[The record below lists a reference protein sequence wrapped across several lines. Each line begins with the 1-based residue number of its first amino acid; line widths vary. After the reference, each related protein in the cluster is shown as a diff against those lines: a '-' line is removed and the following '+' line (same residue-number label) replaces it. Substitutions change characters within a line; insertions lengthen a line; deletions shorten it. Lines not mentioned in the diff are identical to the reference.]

1 MKFKKIFLITLLLL
15 VIFTIS
21 SISANENVTD
31 ITTTQQIDN
40 EIITTAVE
48 PENTLQVY
56 EANNNTS
63 SSNLIGKTKED
74 LLSGEYKISIY
85 GPDSIEKGETV
96 TFTIKE
102 NSGPRG
108 DGINISLTNLKGE
121 SHLYYSNYYFPIM
134 ERQIKID
141 TSNLNA
147 GQYYFDIKAS
157 NPNDTVFYVPKYL
170 EITDSK
176 TYGSY
181 SVLNVKTIN
190 YIHILQ
196 YYDTENVKIDL
207 GLIDNNNNPIFGYI
221 DIFVD
226 GKYNKRM
233 NINHEKET
241 LNLGKFSV
249 GKHTIRFF
257 FRYNYNSYYNFTVIK
272 GPTSKSTIK
281 TTSVNAPSVTA
292 YYKTSKYFKVT
303 IKKNGKAVK
312 NLKLKLKVYTG
323 KKTKIYTVKTNSK
336 GVASFKTNKLSI
348 GTHKVVVSSTNKNY
362 KVSKTSKI
370 IIKKKSNTRTVSKGN
385 FKAAISE
392 KLWKE
397 AKRSPGMW
405 DKQVQNTGIKKYNGK
420 TVKAFIFTYGNKLGV
435 YWFDGTKQVAKKYVG
450 TTTVKI

>member
-1 MKFKKIFLITLLLL
+1 MKFKKIFLITLLFLA
-15 VIFTIS
+15 IFTIS

-31 ITTTQQIDN
+31 ITTTKQIDN

-48 PENTLQVY
+48 PENNIQVY
-56 EANNNTS
+56 PANSDAS
-63 SSNLIGKTKED
+63 SSNLIGKTEEE
-74 LLSGEYKISIY
+74 LLSDEYRISLY
-85 GPDSIEKGETV
+85 GPDSIEKGETA

-102 NSGPRG
+102 TSGANG

-121 SHLYYSNYYFPIM
+121 SHLYYSNYYFPVM
-134 ERQIKID
+134 EREIKID

-157 NPNDTVFYVPKYL
+157 NPNDTVFYAPKYL

-190 YIHILQ
+190 YIYILQ

-207 GLIDNNNNPIFGYI
+207 GLIDNDNNPIFGYI

-257 FRYNYNSYYNFTVIK
+257 IKYNHNAYYNFTVIK
-272 GPTSKSTIK
+272 GSASKSTIK
-281 TTSVNAPSVTA
+281 TTTVNAPSVTA
-292 YYKTSKYFKVT
+292 YYKASKYFKVT

-323 KKTKIYTVKTNSK
+323 KKTKTYTVKTNSK
-336 GVASFKTNKLSI
+336 GVASFKTNKLRV
-348 GTHKVVVSSTNKNY
+348 GTHKVVISSTNKNY

-370 IIKKKSNTRTVSKGN
+370 IIKKKSNARTVSKGN
-385 FKAAISE
+385 FKATISE

-405 DKQVQNTGIKKYNGK
+405 DKQVKNTGIKKYNGK
-420 TVKAFIFTYGNKLGV
+420 TVKAYLSTYG
-435 YWFDGTKQVAKKYVG
+435 KKIRVSWSAGGRQLAIKNIG
-450 TTTVKI
+450 TTIR